1 MSSRF
6 SSRVSVIARALGSM
20 LTPKKPGTEPPLRIL
35 IAHHLLLG
43 DTLMLTPLLAKLR
56 ERHPQAEIV
65 MLAPKASVPLYQ
77 QRPYGVTVL
86 PHDPR
91 DPSTLHA
98 LYQQSGFDLA
108 LVPGDNRYSWLAK
121 ALGARHIVAFAG
133 DRPAWKSWPVDELVP
148 YPSSHPETP
157 VAPSPLMGEGWGE
170 GDKALKF
177 LPLSPA
183 LSHKGRGGIENYPN
197 IPAAWGDMVAG
208 LIPGPAP
215 APYRPESWPD
225 PNCTP
230 FDLPSKPYC
239 VLHVGASSPLK
250 LWENEK
256 WCALAEFLESR
267 GYQVVWSGGW
277 GEEKL
282 IEALDPER
290 RHPSYAGRLDLTQL
304 WHLLKNARLLVCPDT
319 GVAHL
324 GRLTGT
330 PTVALFGPGSASIY
344 GAGDFWRDS
353 PYVAV
358 TVDPFPCRDQHR
370 LFKREIPWVQRC
382 GRSPRECATPHC
394 MQAISLEVVMD
405 AARRLLNGSA
415 LH

>member
-6 SSRVSVIARALGSM
+6 SCRVSVIARALGSM
-20 LTPKKPGTEPPLRIL
+20 LAPQSQGAKSPRRIL

-91 DPSTLHA
+91 DPSTLRA
-98 LYQQSGFDLA
+98 LYEKTGFDLA
-108 LVPGDNRYSWLAK
+108 IVPGDNRYSWLAK

-133 DRPAWKSWPVDELVP
+133 DRPAYKNWPVDELIP
-148 YPSSHPETP
+148 YPDT
-157 VAPSPLMGEGWGE
+157 
-170 GDKALKF
+170 
-177 LPLSPA
+177 
-183 LSHKGRGGIENYPN
+183 
-197 IPAAWGDMVAG
+197 PAAWGDMVAA

-215 APYRPESWPD
+215 APYTPAAWPD
-225 PNCTP
+225 PDFSP

-239 VLHVGASSPLK
+239 VLHVGASTPLK
-250 LWENEK
+250 QWGAEK
-256 WCALAEFLESR
+256 WLALADFLEAQ
-267 GYQVVWSGGW
+267 GCQVVWSGGR

-282 IEALDPER
+282 VAALDPAGHHR
-290 RHPSYAGRLDLTQL
+290 SYAGILDLPQL
-304 WHLLKNARLLVCPDT
+304 WHLLKGARLLVCPDT

-330 PTVALFGPGSASIY
+330 PTVALFGPGSALIY

-353 PYVAV
+353 PYAAV

-370 LFKREIPWVQRC
+370 LFKREISWVQRC
-382 GRSPRECATPHC
+382 GRSAQECASPRC
-394 MQAISLEVVMD
+394 MQAISLEAVTD
-405 AARRLLNGSA
+405 EAIRLLDGSPKN
-415 LH
+415 

>member
-1 MSSRF
+1 MASRLA
-6 SSRVSVIARALGSM
+6 SRASVIVRALGNMIVPQEMSAA
-20 LTPKKPGTEPPLRIL
+20 PPQRIL
-35 IAHHLLLG
+35 VAHHLLLG

-91 DPSTLHA
+91 DPATFRTLRKTA
-98 LYQQSGFDLA
+98 GFDLA
-108 LVPGDNRYSWLAK
+108 IVPGDNRYSWLAK

-133 DRPAWKSWPVDELVP
+133 DRPAYKSWPVDELIP
-148 YPSSHPETP
+148 YPNT
-157 VAPSPLMGEGWGE
+157 
-170 GDKALKF
+170 
-177 LPLSPA
+177 
-183 LSHKGRGGIENYPN
+183 
-197 IPAAWGDMVAG
+197 PAAWGDMVTA

-215 APYRPESWPD
+215 APYRPAAWPD
-225 PNCTP
+225 PDFSG

-239 VLHVGASSPLK
+239 VLHVGASTPLK
-250 LWENEK
+250 QWGAEK
-256 WCALAEFLESR
+256 WLALADFLEMQ
-267 GYQVVWSGGW
+267 GYKVLWSSGR

-282 IEALDPER
+282 VAALNPEGR
-290 RHPSYAGRLDLTQL
+290 RPSYAGLLDLAQL

-330 PTVALFGPGSASIY
+330 PTVTLFGPGSASIY
-344 GAGDFWRDS
+344 GAGEFWRNS
-353 PYVAV
+353 PYATV
-358 TVDPFPCRDQHR
+358 TVDPFHCRDQHR

-382 GRSPRECATPHC
+382 GRSPRECATPRC
-394 MQAISLEVVMD
+394 MQAISLEAVMD
-405 AARRLLNGSA
+405 VTQHLLNGSA

>member
-20 LTPKKPGTEPPLRIL
+20 LALQRQGAESPRRIL
-35 IAHHLLLG
+35 VAHHLLLG

-56 ERHPQAEIV
+56 ERHPDAEIV
-65 MLAPKASVPLYQ
+65 MAAPKAVVPLYHK
-77 QRPYGVTVL
+77 RPYGVTVL

-91 DPSTLHA
+91 DPSTLRA
-98 LYQQSGFDLA
+98 LYEKTGFGLA
-108 LVPGDNRYSWLAK
+108 IVPGDNRYSWLAK
-121 ALGARHIVAFAG
+121 ALGTRHIVAFAG
-133 DRPAWKSWPVDELVP
+133 DRPAYKSWPVDELIP
-148 YPSSHPETP
+148 YP
-157 VAPSPLMGEGWGE
+157 
-170 GDKALKF
+170 
-177 LPLSPA
+177 
-183 LSHKGRGGIENYPN
+183 GIPT
-197 IPAAWGDMVAG
+197 AWGDMVAG

-215 APYRPESWPD
+215 APYQPATWPD
-225 PNCTP
+225 PDFLP
-230 FDLPSKPYC
+230 FDLPPKPYC
-239 VLHVGASSPLK
+239 VLHVGASTPLK
-250 LWENEK
+250 QWGAEK
-256 WCALAEFLESR
+256 WLALADFLETR
-267 GYQVVWSGGW
+267 GYQAVWSGGR

-282 IEALDPER
+282 VAALDPAGHR
-290 RHPSYAGRLDLTQL
+290 RSYAAQLDLAQL

-382 GRSPRECATPHC
+382 GRDSRECVTPRC
-394 MQAISLEVVMD
+394 MQAISLDMVRD
-405 AARRLLNGSA
+405 AAQHLLNGNA
-415 LH
+415 PH

>member
-20 LTPKKPGTEPPLRIL
+20 LVPRELSAGPPQRIL

-77 QRPYGVTVL
+77 QRPYDVTAL

-91 DPSTLHA
+91 DPSTLRA
-98 LYQQSGFDLA
+98 LYEKSGFDLA
-108 LVPGDNRYSWLAK
+108 IVPGDNRYSWLAK

-133 DRPAWKSWPVDELVP
+133 DRPAYKSWPVDELAP
-148 YPSSHPETP
+148 YPDT
-157 VAPSPLMGEGWGE
+157 
-170 GDKALKF
+170 
-177 LPLSPA
+177 
-183 LSHKGRGGIENYPN
+183 
-197 IPAAWGDMVAG
+197 PAAWGDMVAG
-208 LIPGPAP
+208 LVPGPAP
-215 APYRPESWPD
+215 APYHPDAWPD
-225 PNCTP
+225 PDCTP
-230 FDLPSKPYC
+230 IDLPPAPYC
-239 VLHVGASSPLK
+239 VLHIGASSPLK
-250 LWENEK
+250 LWEAEK
-256 WCALAEFLESR
+256 WLALADFLETR
-267 GYQVVWSGGW
+267 GYQVVWSGGR

-282 IEALDPER
+282 VAALDPAG
-290 RHPSYAGRLDLTQL
+290 RHRSYAGILDLAQL

-330 PTVALFGPGSASIY
+330 PTVTLFGPGSAAIY
-344 GAGDFWRDS
+344 GAGDFWRNS
-353 PYVAV
+353 PYAAV

-382 GRSPRECATPHC
+382 GRSPRECATPRC
-394 MQAISLEVVMD
+394 MQAISLEAVMD
-405 AARRLLNGSA
+405 AAQRLLNGSTP
-415 LH
+415 H